1 MKPMSKIVDKVI
13 VPPPFLSRRGRP
25 PDVKKKK
32 KKKGSY
38 TFQGTVFSGSG
49 RGAYYVGHPEYV
61 KRFRELLGYMPFPGT
76 LNVKLDSEKDTRQRK
91 RLRLTGE
98 GLRIDEF
105 HFAGERFSS
114 VNCFKGQLEDQTI
127 ALLIVAI
134 TDYDDSV
141 LELVSPV
148 YLRQK
153 LRLKDGSAV
162 APTIEYYLSR

>member
-1 MKPMSKIVDKVI
+1 MK
-13 VPPPFLSRRGRP
+13 
-25 PDVKKKK
+25 KKKK

-76 LNVKLDSEKDTRQRK
+76 LNVKLGSEKDIGQRK

-114 VNCFKGQLEDQTI
+114 VNCFKGQLEGQTI

-153 LRLKDGSAV
+153 LRLNDGSAV

>member
-1 MKPMSKIVDKVI
+1 V
-13 VPPPFLSRRGRP
+13 
-25 PDVKKKK
+25 

-38 TFQGTVFSGSG
+38 TFHGRVFAGSG

-61 KRFRELLGYMPFPGT
+61 KRFKELLGYSPFPGT
-76 LNVKLDSEKDTRQRK
+76 LNVKLDSEDDIRERR
-91 RLRLTGE
+91 RLRLRGE

-114 VNCFKGQLEDQTI
+114 VNSFKGQLDDEAI

-141 LELVSPV
+141 LELISPV
-148 YLRQK
+148 YLREK
-153 LRLKDGSAV
+153 LHLKDGSAV
-162 APTIEYYLSR
+162 APKIEYYLSK